1 MGSFVGNADFS
12 SLQSAKWL
20 EALASVGGE
29 QTSAAHAW
37 GGVVRISGVADMSK
51 PSCLC
56 CENWDNC
63 YRNATCDA
71 CRNGDKWEAKG
82 ECKGPD
88 GVLRCDSCKH
98 SANDT
103 LTVSGGRKGPNA

>member
-1 MGSFVGNADFS
+1 
-12 SLQSAKWL
+12 
-20 EALASVGGE
+20 
-29 QTSAAHAW
+29 
-37 GGVVRISGVADMSK
+37 MSK